1 MQYINKGTEDTQL
14 ALNYAQKC
22 YLSGNNSLDPSC
34 MTNKVSTLGFSA
46 HNTSCPFA
54 PGMCTSEGV
63 VFETAV
69 IDSHHDLGINAPPE
83 DRVTYQRRTTCAV
96 LNGTG
101 YISSRQALPDN
112 ASPDN
117 YNVEVSAQ
125 NISFAYYGRSIL
137 EETPWTWN
145 YIDLQPY
152 YTNFTPQ
159 TTVAYQI
166 DPQWHYA
173 GEVITNDSASC
184 FVPIPQLEQKS
195 ADLTILFLAFVGNYL
210 NEVNDPW
217 FAAHSRHQT
226 SKPDGAATIQYA
238 PDRAISPLACAEQ
251 HQFCTSTVCTPFLG
265 EIQIDP
271 PPPAFAAAMNPRQNI
286 TRDRMFR
293 AAARSSL
300 GPVVD
305 NLGMGNIPIL
315 AQLQTLTS
323 AHTFSVGL
331 PDNQWQLELNFWYAV
346 AMSLFQQSFVQF
358 NTGQIAAET
367 KYFVPPESDAAAWW
381 CKSLTIPS
389 TVYQSFSVLTL
400 ILVFVFGLLV
410 ILTSLMVEEIATCV
424 QGRSNRGGI
433 ARRESW
439 DNDDM
444 LVLQEHA
451 KQDNVWKPLPPPKDF
466 ESVTQRGGSQD
477 HSETR
482 AAPPP
487 YRTKSD
493 RSEQDLR
500 DVEKLEGNTVQTW
513 I

>member
-22 YLSGNNSLDPSC
+22 YLSGDGPVDPSC
-34 MTNKVSTLGFSA
+34 MTNKVSTLDFDA

-54 PGMCTSEGV
+54 LGMCTSEGV

-101 YISSRQALPDN
+101 YISSRQAQPDN

-117 YNVEVSAQ
+117 YDVDVNPQ
-125 NISFAYYGRSIL
+125 NISFAYYGQSLL
-137 EETPWTWN
+137 EETPWTFD

-166 DPQWHYA
+166 APQWHYA
-173 GEVITNDSASC
+173 GEVISDDSASC

-217 FAAHSRHQT
+217 FSAHSRHQT
-226 SKPDGAATIQYA
+226 KEPDGAATIQYA
-238 PDRAISPLACAEQ
+238 PDRKISPLACTEQ
-251 HQFCTSTVCTPFLG
+251 HQFCTSTTCTPFLG
-265 EIQIDP
+265 VIQIDP
-271 PPPAFAAAMNPRQNI
+271 PPASFAATLNPRQNV
-286 TRDRMFR
+286 TRDRIFR

-323 AHTFSVGL
+323 AHTFSLGL
-331 PDNQWQLELNFWYAV
+331 PNNQWQLELNFWYTV

-367 KYFVPPESDAAAWW
+367 KYFVPPESEAAAWW
-381 CKSLTIPS
+381 CKNLMIPS
-389 TVYQSFSVLTL
+389 TMYQSFSVLTL
-400 ILVFVFGLLV
+400 LLIFVFGLLI
-410 ILTSLMVEEIATCV
+410 ILSSLMIETLAGWV
-424 QGRSNRGGI
+424 QGRSNQRVV
-433 ARRESW
+433 ALRESW

-444 LVLQEHA
+444 LILQERA
-451 KQDNVWKPLPPPKDF
+451 KRDGLWKPVPPPKDP
-466 ESVTQRGGSQD
+466 ESISHRRGSDDSTGD
-477 HSETR
+477 V

-487 YRTKSD
+487 YRTKRD
-493 RSEQDLR
+493 FREQDMR
-500 DVEKLEGNTVQTW
+500 DVEKFEGHTVQTW